1 MENKDG
7 EITLKTWEEIHAFL
21 VHDSFV
27 DGERVCGYNAK
38 ITIRDF
44 SEWMAKVFHVC
55 RLDGVDEDKLID
67 NEDMIKIASEKNL
80 PEKNGVVEYV
90 KPFLDDETVRP
101 YGHIDREKSVY
112 KVKVSEIAEIKLE
125 KYV

>member
-44 SEWMAKVFHVC
+44 SEWMAKDFHVY

-80 PEKNGVVEYV
+80 SEKNGVVEYI

-101 YGHIDREKSVY
+101 YGHIDRKKSVY